1 MGIEVLDIT
10 LKTYSDDIEL
20 NYAGIFKV
28 FVLIEK

>member
-1 MGIEVLDIT
+1 MGIKVLDIT